1 MWEKLI
7 NCIKLGAEAAKNER
21 CQMSNLAEM
30 LKQVPPDQLVQYHMF
45 AKKQDEY
52 KARVRKY
59 PESLPE
65 INWEY
70 YEQNV
75 RVEMVDWVKSYKV
88 KYDKLHTL
96 FENRHA
102 MIDSYRYFE
111 AIDKQTEEVT
121 KDIAQYKAKSNERI
135 AKLQEELDFMKAMKP
150 YDQMTMEEFC
160 CARPHL
166 APDFINKPTFWPH
179 TPEEQTPGPSDPEAA
194 AALHEDPPEPEKK
207 EPPPPPPPS
216 PAPAPAAVAVPK
228 KPGSEKDTGS
238 EMAEKASA
246 FAKDLMAKL
255 AVLFN
260 TLKRKMSSMAKD
272 VQTKAAATKAARA
285 GSSTK
290 DIPKFTGNRDSS
302 PDVCNQTIIRA
313 AEEKS
318 NPEVKV
324 QHRDLSIEAEAEEEE
339 PWRKKEEDV
348 CSHREEEKEEMDIC
362 KAARKMRE
370 AALDASQPKEDSCPS
385 KKEEKEEDPCKPD
398 PCSMK
403 SRKDDSCDS
412 KEKDPCESDGDSNGD
427 SKSDSKGDSDTDEKE
442 PPEQIYINLAECS
455 KAFEAKKAAQAAK
468 DAPPPKP
475 AAPPKDDKGQDPK
488 KPPTKASLSDDVKGV
503 DQNTISGGTYFQPQE
518 CPKQVDETFIK
529 GMTESF
535 TDPHP
540 IVELLKSKPVEQLTD
555 SKPNLSTTLK
565 MADEKPIT
573 VYPRL
578 EISPK
583 AEKRIPPEIEGD
595 DTKNPNNDLT
605 NTVIKMA
612 PEANPFLG
620 ETPVRVDNLEAKKV
634 ARIEALEAAYKSA
647 KEQAHR
653 ALAEAS
659 KAVTAASK
667 LAKRAQ
673 SESGD
678 MTPSDKEALAMAE
691 KHALLAKLLA
701 TRAVSLKD
709 DIGKVLRELKKKS

>member
-1 MWEKLI
+1 
-7 NCIKLGAEAAKNER
+7 
-21 CQMSNLAEM
+21 
-30 LKQVPPDQLVQYHMF
+30 
-45 AKKQDEY
+45 
-52 KARVRKY
+52 
-59 PESLPE
+59 
-65 INWEY
+65 
-70 YEQNV
+70 
-75 RVEMVDWVKSYKV
+75 MVDWVKSYKV

-102 MIDSYRYFE
+102 MIDSKRYFE
-111 AIDKQTEEVT
+111 AIDQQTEEVQ
-121 KDIAQYKAKSNERI
+121 KDIAEYKAKSNERI
-135 AKLQEELDFMKAMKP
+135 EKLQEELDYMKAMEP

-207 EPPPPPPPS
+207 DPPPPPPPP
-216 PAPAPAAVAVPK
+216 PAPAPAAVAAPK
-228 KPGSEKDTGS
+228 KPCSEKDTGS
-238 EMAEKASA
+238 EMVEKASA

-260 TLKRKMSSMAKD
+260 TLKRNMSSLAKD
-272 VQTKAAATKAARA
+272 VQAKAAATKAARAA

-318 NPEVKV
+318 NPDVKV

-339 PWRKKEEDV
+339 PCHKRDEYVCESSREKENVETDV
-348 CSHREEEKEEMDIC
+348 CEAVREKQKVALDFCKPKEDPCPSETMEEEK
-362 KAARKMRE
+362 A
-370 AALDASQPKEDSCPS
+370 
-385 KKEEKEEDPCKPD
+385 EDPCKPD

-403 SRKDDSCDS
+403 TRPDDSCDS
-412 KEKDPCESDGDSNGD
+412 DDKDPCDSDGDSKGDSNGD
-427 SKSDSKGDSDTDEKE
+427 SKGESDADGNETKQ
-442 PPEQIYINLAECS
+442 PEQIYINLAECS
-455 KAFEAKKAAQAAK
+455 KAFEAKKAAEAAK
-468 DAPPPKP
+468 NAPPPKP

-488 KPPTKASLSDDVKGV
+488 KPDTKASLTSDIKGV
-503 DQNTISGGTYFQPQE
+503 DQNTVSGSHH
-518 CPKQVDETFIK
+518 QVNESFIK

-535 TDPHP
+535 TDPNP
-540 IVELLKSKPVEQLTD
+540 IVELLKPKEKPVEQLKD
-555 SKPNLSTTLK
+555 SNLHLSTASK
-565 MADEKPIT
+565 IADGKPIT

-578 EISPK
+578 EITPK
-583 AEKRIPPEIEGD
+583 ASRKEIPPEIEGD
-595 DTKNPNNDLT
+595 DKKNANDLT
-605 NTVIKMA
+605 NTVNKIA
-612 PEANPFLG
+612 SEATNFWG
-620 ETPVRVDNLEAKKV
+620 ETPGRLDDLGAKKV

-667 LAKRAQ
+667 LAKKAQ

-678 MTPSDKEALAMAE
+678 MSPSDKEALAMAE
-691 KHALLAKLLA
+691 KHAMLAKLLA